1 MTTRILITNF
11 ILPAVIIVAVSL
23 YLTFRNTDRL
33 LYELPQLEKYSISQV
48 SMIKITKGDNELVVT
63 RKDDGWVLGSNEY
76 PAALAQVDAML
87 NTLVNINITDLVSE
101 TSTYSRFELDPE
113 SVLRVI
119 TYKDGSVIQSID
131 IGKEAR
137 TYQHT
142 YVRLE
147 NDSNVYQAEG
157 NLGNTFPVTAEALRD
172 KIVLVFDP
180 ALVSQINVRTLTEEL
195 ILKKRPSLEEGA
207 AASWSTSKGL
217 DRDSTAVEEALQQ
230 LSDLSTFRFA
240 DEEASLENTILGLDF
255 ISEDGKK
262 QSLRIFEKEGNSYP
276 GQSSDSSY
284 PFLLFVWMVNGFLD
298 AFTVTG
304 APSED

>member
-1 MTTRILITNF
+1 MTARILITNF
-11 ILPAVIIVAVSL
+11 VLPAVIIVAVSL

-33 LYELPQLEKYSISQV
+33 LYDLPQLEKYSTSQV

-76 PAALAQVDAML
+76 PAAPAQVDAML

-119 TYKDGSVIQSID
+119 TYKDGSIIQAID

-142 YVRLE
+142 YVRIE

-157 NLGNTFPVTAEALRD
+157 NLGNTFPVTADALRD

-195 ILKKRPSLEEGA
+195 TLDKRPSLEEGGV
-207 AASWSTSKGL
+207 ASWSTSKGL
-217 DRDSTAVEEALQQ
+217 DWDSVAVEEALQQ

-240 DEEASLENTILGLDF
+240 DEGVSLGNTILGLDF
-255 ISEDGKK
+255 ISEDGEE
-262 QSLRIFEKEGNSYP
+262 QSLRIFEKQGNSYP
-276 GQSSDSSY
+276 GHSSDSSY
-284 PFLLFVWMVNGFLD
+284 TFLLFVWMVNSFLD

-304 APSED
+304 APAEE